1 MIFDINNKDS
11 LYELFFLLTVNS
23 HSELRSL
30 LSNFLEI
37 LTVLKGIKTGY
48 IGPKQDI
55 NLKSLDDIK
64 DLIMENGNKIKKFI
78 YYSKTNLIVNEKL
91 INKMDNVDPNNLSTS
106 MFDYKDSVVLGK
118 LLGYPCPGIN
128 FKSHSDSYTISFN
141 LNTSKMFRQL
151 FNYTD
156 KFTIQITGFRCDNV
170 NENLEFNLH
179 LYKEQLDY
187 YFNTILNFGQ
197 VLLFQQTNTS

>member
-1 MIFDINNKDS
+1 MIFDINNKEKVH
-11 LYELFFLLTVNS
+11 ELFFLLTFNS
-23 HSELRSL
+23 HSKLRAL

-55 NLKSLDDIK
+55 NLKNVYDIK
-64 DLIMENGNKIKKFI
+64 DLLMENGNKIKRFI
-78 YYSKTNLIVNEKL
+78 YYPNTNLIVNEKL
-91 INKMDNVDPNNLSTS
+91 INKMENVDPNNLSTS

-118 LLGYPCPGIN
+118 LLGYPCPGMN
-128 FKSHSDSYTISFN
+128 FKNGNGYSVSFN
-141 LNTSKMFRQL
+141 LNTSKLFRQL

-156 KFTIQITGFRCDNV
+156 KFTIQITGFHCDNI
-170 NENLEFNLH
+170 NEDLEFNLH

-197 VLLFQQTNTS
+197 VFLYLSKNKN